1 MKNAL
6 QEQLLKAGLAT
17 EKQVNKANAEKN
29 KQKKK
34 APKKPKAERNKSEQ
48 SDLAAAYSARR
59 KQEQKEHAEAQRLA
73 AQKKANRAV
82 IKQLVKENTLNVK
95 DAQESFQFVIGS
107 NVKKIYVTAEQK
119 TKLQAGELGITFQN
133 GARCL
138 VPRGLILK
146 IQELDPEKTVFL
158 NPSEKSDSDVEDDYA
173 DFEVP
178 DDLDW

>member
-17 EKQVNKANAEKN
+17 EKQVNKANADKK

-34 APKKPKAERNKSEQ
+34 APKKPKAERNQSQQ
-48 SDLAAAYSARR
+48 SDLAAAYAARR
-59 KQEQKEHAEAQRLA
+59 KQEQQEHAEAQRLA
-73 AQKKANRAV
+73 AQRKANRAL

-95 DAQESFQFVIGS
+95 DAPESFQFVIGS
-107 NVKKIYVTAEQK
+107 NVKKIFVTVEQK
-119 TKLQAGELGITFQN
+119 KKLQVGELGITFQN

-138 VPRGLILK
+138 IPAAIVAK
-146 IQELDPEKTVFL
+146 IRELDPEKTVFI
-158 NPSEKSDSDVEDDYA
+158 NPSEDKSSDIEDDYA